1 MLARVEEERNSV
13 FFYENFNSVQV
24 NIKLFL
30 LELLNQGGII
40 FKVLEGR

>member
-13 FFYENFNSVQV
+13 FFCENFNSVQV